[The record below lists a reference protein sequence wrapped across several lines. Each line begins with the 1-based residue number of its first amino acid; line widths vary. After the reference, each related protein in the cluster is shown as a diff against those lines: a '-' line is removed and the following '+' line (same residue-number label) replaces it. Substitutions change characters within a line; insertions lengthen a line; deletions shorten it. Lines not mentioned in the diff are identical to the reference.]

1 MLFILL
7 LLIATAA
14 TANLHWIDATRFDLD
29 SVVNTIIAK
38 IEPLQRKECQED
50 DCQLALTSSPLDQNS
65 TAVVLHNSTHLAETT
80 HKYRCY
86 VKNMTMYTVT
96 NERCPVG
103 LFEAPEQD
111 FAIGSIVTRAEW
123 FYELREGYKHSFF
136 ILQTAS
142 GDYYV
147 TEKDPYGV
155 HWN

>member
-1 MLFILL
+1 M
-7 LLIATAA
+7 
-14 TANLHWIDATRFDLD
+14 
-29 SVVNTIIAK
+29 
-38 IEPLQRKECQED
+38 
-50 DCQLALTSSPLDQNS
+50 
-65 TAVVLHNSTHLAETT
+65 
-80 HKYRCY
+80 
-86 VKNMTMYTVT
+86 VT

-103 LFEAPEQD
+103 LLEAPEQD

-155 HWN
+155 HWNQVPVSDKRVTPYNNLKGFGNTPDEVRFFNQKTFKNHSSINNVVLHYVWSQVVLNFESSLDPAQLKKLGQIAVDIQVTVGDLKI